1 MIVRGTTPYH
11 SFILPLL
18 KENIARVQVTY
29 LQNDKIILDKTDEDI
44 TIDDIVDL
52 YENAS
57 MGEELTEEER
67 RSCQLTIH
75 LTQEDTLAFSFYPAA
90 KKNVAVVQIRVLTTD
105 GEAYASNPVTER
117 IFGVLHDG
125 VLSDEA

>member
-18 KENIARVQVTY
+18 KENITKVQVTY
-29 LQNDKIILDKTDEDI
+29 LQNDKIILDKTGEDI
-44 TIDDIVDL
+44 TIDNIVDL

-67 RSCQLTIH
+67 QSCQLTIH

-90 KKNVAVVQIRVLTTD
+90 KKNIAVVQIRVLTAD

-125 VLSDEA
+125 VLSNEE